1 MISHQLYSFLGISIP
16 GYVLVIGSILI
27 PNLLEN
33 NYKVIGLSAENLK
46 ENLLCDYDFDDDR
59 FNYGIN
65 NIEIHLSKNI
75 DAIFCITSI
84 SYEPLGEL
92 SQNIRHEINY
102 RATINLATITR
113 NYCVKIFIYPS
124 FQNIFGISNLSV
136 EFEEYDI

>member
-1 MISHQLYSFLGISIP
+1 MISHQLYSFFGDKYFRICSCYWIN
-16 GYVLVIGSILI
+16 S
-27 PNLLEN
+27 NSKFLEN

-113 NYCVKIFIYPS
+113 NYWVKIFIYPS
-124 FQNIFGISNLSV
+124 FQNIFGISNLNV